1 HLVLRNCRR
10 PERAA
15 PVDLALADGRIV
27 AVGPAAGAAREALDV
42 AGRLVT
48 PGLVEAHI
56 HLDKALLTDRV
67 SGSAGTA
74 AEAIRLTGQAK
85 PGFTAAYIAPRARR
99 VLDMAVPAGATTIR
113 AAVQAD
119 PIGGPSRS

>member
-1 HLVLRNCRR
+1 
-10 PERAA
+10 
-15 PVDLALADGRIV
+15 V
-27 AVGPAAGAAREALDV
+27 AVGPSAGTAREALDV
-42 AGRLVT
+42 DGRLVT

-85 PGFTAAYIAPRARR
+85 RGFTAADIAGRARR
-99 VLDMAVPAGATTIR
+99 VLDMAVPAGTTTMR
-113 AAVQAD
+113 AHVEVD
-119 PIGGPSRS
+119 RSSA